1 MVFEEKQTMLR
12 WWWILALLPVI
23 LILVIGVI
31 VPENEVTEENKVVSA
46 ITTLVV
52 VEAFVILLFAL
63 MRLTSRIDDKGVSF
77 GYSPFIKKR
86 IHLWRDIENVWVR
99 KYSPLGEYGGWG
111 IKTISPK
118 KHGIAYNVWGN
129 KGLQIHL
136 KNGKKILI
144 GTQKPDEMVAF
155 LKRLKEKHEL
165 VQIDEPQ
172 LNG

>member
-12 WWWILALLPVI
+12 WWWILILFPLILTIVITIAMQGNDAKKTEIISSIGVLIAAEAFIVI
-23 LILVIGVI
+23 LF
-31 VPENEVTEENKVVSA
+31 A
-46 ITTLVV
+46 I
-52 VEAFVILLFAL
+52 
-63 MRLTSRIDDKGVSF
+63 MRLYCRIDDKGVRF

-118 KHGIAYNVWGN
+118 KHGMAYNVWGN

-144 GTQKPDEMVAF
+144 GTQKPEEMAAF